1 MKWIIGAFLHET
13 NNFSVVPTDLNA
25 FQAQV
30 FKTGDEIIESA
41 LGTKTPIS
49 GFIDVM
55 NKRGDRIIPTAAA
68 SATPSGLVTKEA
80 YKTVADIIL
89 NGVSHHLDS
98 DGILLALH
106 GAMMAEGFDDGE
118 GELLEKIRAI
128 VGPDMPIVAV
138 LDLHSHITRKMLEHA
153 TMLVGYQK
161 YPHTDT
167 YERGIEAAELITRIV
182 QEAVSPVYAI
192 EQPPILPPC
201 STCNTE
207 SGLYR
212 SLWEEALRPD
222 RSYQI
227 LSTSIFAGFP
237 HADHPDAGMSVLTY
251 AMDQDTAETEVHY
264 LSDILWKRRKEFLY
278 TPTSI
283 PHAVKQAVSCT
294 AKPVVISDMSDNPGG
309 GSANDGVEILK
320 ELIRQNVKN
329 AAISAIYDPEVV
341 KIAEVAGIG
350 NDIETTLGAKTD
362 KLHGTPIDIKA
373 NVENMTDGRFQ
384 YKGPMTH
391 GAWGNLG
398 PTAILNINGSRVI
411 VTSERIQSRDPEIF
425 RACGIEPTEMEI
437 LVVKSSV
444 HFRAGFKD
452 IAEKIIVADG
462 PGLTAA
468 DLTLLPYKRIRRPMF
483 PIDEI

>member
-13 NNFSVVPTDLNA
+13 NNFSVVSTDLDA
-25 FQAQV
+25 FRAQM
-30 FKTGDEIIESA
+30 FKTGDEIVESA
-41 LGTKTPIS
+41 RGTKTPIS

-68 SATPSGLVTKEA
+68 SATPSGLVTREA
-80 YKTVADIIL
+80 YDTVTHIIL
-89 NGVSHHLDS
+89 AGVNHNLDS

-106 GAMMAEGFDDGE
+106 GAMMVDGIDDGE
-118 GELLEKIRAI
+118 GELLEMIRKIT
-128 VGPDMPIVAV
+128 GPDLPIVVV
-138 LDLHSHITRKMLEHA
+138 LDLHSHITQKMLAHA
-153 TMLVGYQK
+153 TMLIGYQK

-167 YERGIEAAELITRIV
+167 YERGIEAAELITRVVEKAIT
-182 QEAVSPVYAI
+182 PTYAI

-212 SLWEEALRPD
+212 SLWEEAPRPD
-222 RSYQI
+222 RSSQI

-237 HADHPDAGMSVLTY
+237 HADHPDAGMSILTY
-251 AMDQDTAETEVHY
+251 AMDPDTAKTEVQH
-264 LSDILWKRRKEFLY
+264 LSSILWKRRREFLY
-278 TPTSI
+278 TPNPI
-283 PHAVKQAVSCT
+283 PDAVKQAVSST

-329 AAISAIYDPEVV
+329 AAVATIYDPEAVETA
-341 KIAEVAGIG
+341 KDAGIG
-350 NDIETTLGAKTD
+350 NDIDVTLGAKTD
-362 KLHGTPIDIKA
+362 KLHGTPIDIQA
-373 NVENMTDGRFQ
+373 SVENIVDGRFQ

-398 PTAILNINGSRVI
+398 PTTVLNINGIRVI
-411 VTSERIQSRDPEIF
+411 VASERIQSRDPEIF
-425 RACGIEPTEMEI
+425 RACGIEPIEMEI

-452 IAEKIIVADG
+452 IARKIIIADG

-483 PIDEI
+483 PIDDI